1 MPAWQR
7 PSLSKPHIATTPPP
21 SSQGRLGP
29 GRLHHCM
36 RLIGAGERGL
46 ELMAAR
52 ARERVAFGKPLAAQG
67 GLREKLARC
76 RVSLEGARLLVLAA
90 AHALDE

>member
-1 MPAWQR
+1 MLGRSFSPAWSADR
-7 PSLSKPHIATTPPP
+7 LDCP
-21 SSQGRLGP
+21 SQGRLGP

-36 RLIGAGERGL
+36 RLVGAAERGL
-46 ELMAAR
+46 QLMVAR
-52 ARERVAFGKPLAAQG
+52 ATSRVAFGRPLAAQG

-76 RVSLEGARLLVLAA
+76 RVALDGARLLVLAA